1 MRTYAGHS
9 SARASNALFRSNLAK
24 GQTGL
29 SVAFDLP
36 TQLGY
41 DPDLPQARS
50 EVGKVGVA
58 IAHLGDVRELFDGI
72 PLGAMNTSMT
82 INATAPWLF
91 SLYLALA
98 SEQGVDYRKLA
109 GTTQNDIV
117 KEYLSRGTFIF
128 PPEASKRLTV
138 DLICY
143 SVKHVPK
150 WNPINVCSYHLQEAG
165 ATPVQEVAYAL
176 ASAIGV
182 LDAAQAS
189 NQVNREEFERV
200 VGRIS
205 FFVNSGTRIVTEIS
219 KMRAFT
225 RLWDEISRDRYGI
238 GDPNL
243 RRFRYGVQV
252 NSLGLT
258 EVQPENNVYRILL
271 SALGVT
277 MSRGARARALQLPAW
292 NEAIGLPRPFDQQW
306 SLRAQQILAFETDL
320 LEYPDIF
327 EGSRVVEEMT
337 AEICSE
343 AMAEVHRIVE
353 AGGVFAQIEE
363 LKTELVR
370 AQAARTHQIET
381 GEQVVVGLNR
391 FAESE
396 QSPLVSAGSRSHYE
410 VDPVEIDGVVAALAS
425 FKAGRDRARVGRALA
440 AVAAAARDGSNIV
453 PPSVELARAGG
464 TTQEWADTLREV
476 FGVYR
481 APTGIR
487 GAHGVR
493 EEHLSGI
500 ASRLSRL
507 PGGPPRLL
515 VAKPGM
521 DGHSNGAEQI
531 AAAARDSG
539 FEVIYQ
545 GIRQTPA
552 EIAAAARDEDV
563 DLIGLSI
570 LSGSHERLIAEVM
583 EELLSAGV
591 SAPVVVGGII
601 PADDAAR
608 LKLLGVRA
616 VYTPRDYQIAGIMAD
631 LAGLVESERLSA
643 QDPGPQV
650 EL

>member
-58 IAHLGDVRELFDGI
+58 IAHLGDMRELFDGI
-72 PLGAMNTSMT
+72 PLDAMNTSMT

-410 VDPVEIDGVVAALAS
+410 VDPAEIDGVVAALAS